1 MHAVITWMVIAG
13 IPFAALVAA
22 LACRAPP
29 RPPVP
34 AAAIC
39 DVMEATRERPAWDDD
54 CGCRVRL
61 GTAGTPYLDEC
72 PAHEAMGEVEATR
85 EQA

>member
-1 MHAVITWMVIAG
+1 MHAVITWMVVAG

-22 LACRAPP
+22 LAWRTPP

-39 DVMEATRERPAWDDD
+39 DHMARERPAWDHD

-61 GTAGTPYLDEC
+61 DPGGAPYLDEC